1 MTYIGN
7 ILGSDMFANK
17 VLIANDIRIKKRQF
31 LKLIKNYPLILIL
44 IPAIFAMAIFYADKY
59 IIYYI
64 PLVDKSLLTTSLAL
78 LIALYGFLSRKSL
91 IRIDHAHLLYLNDEE
106 IVDLLRLKFLK
117 KAGIYIIVFY
127 PLNIL
132 LKLGNADIALIF
144 LTLVYQDI
152 LGLFFYNL
160 KDKKLANIFR
170 FSLILMLVLLYFNYK
185 LIIVVFFIIL
195 TELIILA
202 HKFRLENLD
211 KDQLFKEFR
220 TYNTI
225 QSAARNKDYSKMQ
238 VINKQNLANKGR
250 SYSYFN
256 KLSYKNAISQ
266 QAILSLRRTSSRAI
280 IGLAIGA
287 YVLLVINKFYLDKYF
302 INIFILYSY
311 LTNVNAIVCENFK
324 NLLRKDRQGLFI
336 DVEYKDLVKSY
347 SIINFTINTIF
358 LLGFS
363 IILKNIYYLGISLF
377 YAPMLLSSIYFSKYN
392 KKIITY
398 LSTIYLLAILLIFQI
413 SL

>member
-1 MTYIGN
+1 M
-7 ILGSDMFANK
+7 SANK

-31 LKLIKNYPLILIL
+31 LKLIKSYPLILIL

-160 KDKKLANIFR
+160 KYKKLANIFR
-170 FSLILMLVLLYFNYK
+170 LSLILMLVLLYFNYK

-211 KDQLFKEFR
+211 KDQLFKELM

-225 QSAARNKDYSKMQ
+225 QSVARNKDYSKMQ

-266 QAILSLRRTSSRAI
+266 QAILSLRRTSSRII

-324 NLLRKDRQGLFI
+324 NLLSKDRQGLFI

-377 YAPMLLSSIYFSKYN
+377 YAPMLVASIYFSNDN

>member
-1 MTYIGN
+1 MIVS
-7 ILGSDMFANK
+7 I
-17 VLIANDIRIKKRQF
+17 
-31 LKLIKNYPLILIL
+31 
-44 IPAIFAMAIFYADKY
+44 
-59 IIYYI
+59 
-64 PLVDKSLLTTSLAL
+64 
-78 LIALYGFLSRKSL
+78 YGFLSRKKSL
-91 IRIDHAHLLYLNDEE
+91 SFDQAHLLYLSDKDLT
-106 IVDLLRLKFLK
+106 DLLVYKLVK
-117 KAGIYIIVFY
+117 KSGIYIVILLLSY
-127 PLNIL
+127 NIL
-132 LKLGNADIALIF
+132 DIKIADISLVF
-144 LTLVYQDI
+144 LSLVFQDI
-152 LGLFFYNL
+152 LGLYSYSL

-170 FSLILMLVLLYFNYK
+170 ISLFLMLVFLYFNSNLILVV
-185 LIIVVFFIIL
+185 LIIIL
-195 TELIILA
+195 AELIILA
-202 HKFRLENLD
+202 FKFKLENLD
-211 KDQLFKEFR
+211 KDQLFKELM

-225 QSAARNKDYSKMQ
+225 QSVARNKDYSKMQ

-266 QAILSLRRTSSRAI
+266 QAILSLRRTSSRTI

-324 NLLRKDRQGLFI
+324 NLLSKDRQGLFI

>member
-1 MTYIGN
+1 
-7 ILGSDMFANK
+7 MFANK

-91 IRIDHAHLLYLNDEE
+91 IRINHAHLLYLNDEE

-170 FSLILMLVLLYFNYK
+170 LSLILMLVLLYFNYK

-211 KDQLFKEFR
+211 KDQLFKELM

-225 QSAARNKDYSKMQ
+225 QSAARNKDYSRMDN
-238 VINKQNLANKGR
+238 INKQNLANKGR
-250 SYSYFN
+250 AYSYFK
-256 KLSYKNAISQ
+256 KLSSKNAISQ
-266 QAILSLRRTSSRAI
+266 QAILSLRRTSSRTI

-287 YVLLVINKFYLDKYF
+287 YILLVINKFYLDKYF

>member
-1 MTYIGN
+1 M
-7 ILGSDMFANK
+7 SANK

-31 LKLIKNYPLILIL
+31 LKLIKSYPLILIL

-170 FSLILMLVLLYFNYK
+170 LSLILMLVLLYFNYK

-211 KDQLFKEFR
+211 KDQLFKELM

-225 QSAARNKDYSKMQ
+225 QSAARNKDYSRMDN
-238 VINKQNLANKGR
+238 INKQNLANKGR
-250 SYSYFN
+250 AYSYFK
-256 KLSYKNAISQ
+256 KLSSKNAISQ
-266 QAILSLRRTSSRAI
+266 QAILSLRRTSSRTI

-324 NLLRKDRQGLFI
+324 NLLRKARQALFFDI
-336 DVEYKDLVKSY
+336 EYKDLVKSY

-377 YAPMLLSSIYFSKYN
+377 YAPMLVASIYFSKDN

-398 LSTIYLLAILLIFQI
+398 LSTIYLLAILLIFKI

>member
-1 MTYIGN
+1 M
-7 ILGSDMFANK
+7 SANK

-31 LKLIKNYPLILIL
+31 LKLIKSYPLILIL

-211 KDQLFKEFR
+211 KDQLFKELM

-225 QSAARNKDYSKMQ
+225 QSAARNKDYSRMDN
-238 VINKQNLANKGR
+238 INKQNLANKVR
-250 SYSYFN
+250 AYSYFK
-256 KLSYKNAISQ
+256 KLSSKNAISQ
-266 QAILSLRRTSSRAI
+266 QAILSLRRTSSRTI

-302 INIFILYSY
+302 INIFLLYSY

-324 NLLRKDRQGLFI
+324 NLLRKARQALFFDI
-336 DVEYKDLVKSY
+336 EYKDLVKSY
-347 SIINFTINTIF
+347 SLINFTINTIF

-377 YAPMLLSSIYFSKYN
+377 YAPMLVASIYFSNDN

-398 LSTIYLLAILLIFQI
+398 LSTIYLLAILLIFKI

>member
-1 MTYIGN
+1 
-7 ILGSDMFANK
+7 MFANK

-256 KLSYKNAISQ
+256 KLNYKNAISQ
-266 QAILSLRRTSSRAI
+266 QALLSLRRTSFRTI
-280 IGLAIGA
+280 IGFAIVIYILLA
-287 YVLLVINKFYLDKYF
+287 INKFYLDKDF
-302 INIFILYSY
+302 INIFMIYSY
-311 LTNVNAIVCENFK
+311 LTNINTMICENFK
-324 NLLRKDRQGLFI
+324 SVLIKARQGLFI
-336 DVEYKDLVKSY
+336 DVEYKNLVKSY

-363 IILKNIYYLGISLF
+363 IILKKVYYLVISLV
-377 YAPMLLSSIYFSKYN
+377 YAPMLVASIYFSKDN

-398 LSTIYLLAILLIFQI
+398 LSPIYLLAILLLFQN
-413 SL
+413 LL

>member
-1 MTYIGN
+1 
-7 ILGSDMFANK
+7 MFANK

-324 NLLRKDRQGLFI
+324 NLLRKARQALFFDI
-336 DVEYKDLVKSY
+336 EYKDLVKSY
-347 SIINFTINTIF
+347 SLINFTINTIF

-377 YAPMLLSSIYFSKYN
+377 YAPMLLVSIYFSKYN

>member
-1 MTYIGN
+1 M
-7 ILGSDMFANK
+7 SANK

-44 IPAIFAMAIFYADKY
+44 VPAIFAMAIFYADKY

-64 PLVDKSLLTTSLAL
+64 PLVDNSLLTTSLAL

-117 KAGIYIIVFY
+117 KAGICIIVFY

-160 KDKKLANIFR
+160 KYKKLANIFR
-170 FSLILMLVLLYFNYK
+170 LSLILMLVLLYFNYK

-211 KDQLFKEFR
+211 KDQLFKELM

-225 QSAARNKDYSKMQ
+225 QSVARNKDYSKMQ

-266 QAILSLRRTSSRAI
+266 QAILSLRRTSSRII

-324 NLLRKDRQGLFI
+324 NLLSKDRQGLFI

>member
-1 MTYIGN
+1 M
-7 ILGSDMFANK
+7 SANK

>member
-1 MTYIGN
+1 M
-7 ILGSDMFANK
+7 SANK

-91 IRIDHAHLLYLNDEE
+91 IRINHAHLLYLNDEE

-170 FSLILMLVLLYFNYK
+170 LSLILMLVLLYFNYK

-195 TELIILA
+195 TELIILVY
-202 HKFRLENLD
+202 KFNIKEFD
-211 KDQLFKEFR
+211 KDFLFKEISY
-220 TYNTI
+220 YNNV

-256 KLSYKNAISQ
+256 KLNYKNAISQ
-266 QAILSLRRTSSRAI
+266 QALLSLRRTSFRTI
-280 IGLAIGA
+280 IGFAIVIYILLA
-287 YVLLVINKFYLDKYF
+287 INKFYLDKDF
-302 INIFILYSY
+302 INIFMIYSY
-311 LTNVNAIVCENFK
+311 LTNINTMICENFK
-324 NLLRKDRQGLFI
+324 SVLIKARQGLFI
-336 DVEYKDLVKSY
+336 DVEYKNLVKSY

-377 YAPMLLSSIYFSKYN
+377 YGPMLVASIYFSKDN

-398 LSTIYLLAILLIFQI
+398 LSPIYLLAILLLFQN
-413 SL
+413 LL

>member
-1 MTYIGN
+1 
-7 ILGSDMFANK
+7 MFANK

>member
-1 MTYIGN
+1 M
-7 ILGSDMFANK
+7 SANK

-44 IPAIFAMAIFYADKY
+44 VPAIFAMAIFYADKY

-64 PLVDKSLLTTSLAL
+64 PLVDNSLLTTSLAL

-117 KAGIYIIVFY
+117 KAGICIIVFY

-160 KDKKLANIFR
+160 KYKKLANIFR
-170 FSLILMLVLLYFNYK
+170 LSLILMLVLLYFNYK

-211 KDQLFKEFR
+211 KDQLFKELM

-225 QSAARNKDYSKMQ
+225 QSVARNKDYSKMQ

-311 LTNVNAIVCENFK
+311 LTNVNTMICENLK
-324 NLLRKDRQGLFI
+324 NLLSKDRQGIFI

>member
-1 MTYIGN
+1 
-7 ILGSDMFANK
+7 MFANK

-398 LSTIYLLAILLIFQI
+398 LSTIYLLAILLIFKI

>member
-1 MTYIGN
+1 M
-7 ILGSDMFANK
+7 SANK

-324 NLLRKDRQGLFI
+324 NLLRKARQALFFDI
-336 DVEYKDLVKSY
+336 EYKDLVKSY
-347 SIINFTINTIF
+347 SLINFTINTIF

-377 YAPMLLSSIYFSKYN
+377 YAPMLLVSIYFSKYN

>member
-1 MTYIGN
+1 M
-7 ILGSDMFANK
+7 SANK

-256 KLSYKNAISQ
+256 KLNYKNAISQ
-266 QAILSLRRTSSRAI
+266 QALLSLRRTSFRTI
-280 IGLAIGA
+280 IGFAIVIYILLA
-287 YVLLVINKFYLDKYF
+287 INKFYLDKDF
-302 INIFILYSY
+302 INIFMIYSY
-311 LTNVNAIVCENFK
+311 LTNINTMICENFK
-324 NLLRKDRQGLFI
+324 SVLIKARQGLFI
-336 DVEYKDLVKSY
+336 DVEYKNLVKSY

>member
-1 MTYIGN
+1 MENDI
-7 ILGSDMFANK
+7 DVNK
-17 VLIANDIRIKKRQF
+17 VLIANQIKIKKRQI
-31 LKLIKNYPLILIL
+31 LKFIRNYPLILLLGPLSIGLIVFYLSKYMVYYKDLLSQNIL
-44 IPAIFAMAIFYADKY
+44 VPSI
-59 IIYYI
+59 
-64 PLVDKSLLTTSLAL
+64 V
-78 LIALYGFLSRKSL
+78 LIVSIYGFLSRKKSL
-91 IRIDHAHLLYLNDEE
+91 SFDQAHLLYLSDKDLT
-106 IVDLLRLKFLK
+106 DLLVYKLVK
-117 KAGIYIIVFY
+117 KSGIYIVILLLSY
-127 PLNIL
+127 NIL
-132 LKLGNADIALIF
+132 DIKIADISLVF
-144 LTLVYQDI
+144 LSLVFQDI
-152 LGLFFYNL
+152 LGLYSYSL

-170 FSLILMLVLLYFNYK
+170 ISLFLMLVFLYFNSNLILVV
-185 LIIVVFFIIL
+185 LIIIL
-195 TELIILA
+195 AELIILA
-202 HKFRLENLD
+202 FKFKLENLD
-211 KDQLFKEFR
+211 KDQLFKELR
-220 TYNTI
+220 TYNNI
-225 QSAARNKDYSKMQ
+225 QSAARNKDYSRMDN
-238 VINKQNLANKGR
+238 INKQNLANKSR
-250 SYSYFN
+250 AYSYFK
-256 KLSYKNAISQ
+256 KLSSKNAISQ
-266 QAILSLRRTSSRAI
+266 QAILSLRRTSSRTI

-287 YVLLVINKFYLDKYF
+287 YILLVINKFYLDKYF

>member
-1 MTYIGN
+1 M
-7 ILGSDMFANK
+7 SANK

-170 FSLILMLVLLYFNYK
+170 LSLILMLVLLYFNYK

-287 YVLLVINKFYLDKYF
+287 YVLLVFNKFYLNKYF

-311 LTNVNAIVCENFK
+311 LTNVNTMICENLK
-324 NLLRKDRQGLFI
+324 NLLSKDRQGLFI

-363 IILKNIYYLGISLF
+363 IISKNIYYLLISLL
-377 YAPMLLSSIYFSKYN
+377 YGPMLVASIYFSN
-392 KKIITY
+392 DDKKIISY
-398 LSTIYLLAILLIFQI
+398 LNTVYLMTILLIIQF
-413 SL
+413 LL

>member
-1 MTYIGN
+1 M
-7 ILGSDMFANK
+7 SANK

-44 IPAIFAMAIFYADKY
+44 VPAIFAMAIFYADKY

>member
-1 MTYIGN
+1 M
-7 ILGSDMFANK
+7 SANK

-31 LKLIKNYPLILIL
+31 LKLIKSYPLILIL

-170 FSLILMLVLLYFNYK
+170 FSLILMLVFLYFNSNLILVV
-185 LIIVVFFIIL
+185 LIIIL
-195 TELIILA
+195 AELIILA
-202 HKFRLENLD
+202 FKFKLENLD
-211 KDQLFKEFR
+211 KDQLFKELM

-225 QSAARNKDYSKMQ
+225 QSVARNKDYSKMQ

-266 QAILSLRRTSSRAI
+266 QAILSLRRTSSRII

-324 NLLRKDRQGLFI
+324 NLLSKDRQGLFI

>member
-1 MTYIGN
+1 M
-7 ILGSDMFANK
+7 SANK

-31 LKLIKNYPLILIL
+31 LKLIKSYPLILIL

-170 FSLILMLVLLYFNYK
+170 LSLILMLVLLYFNYK

-211 KDQLFKEFR
+211 KDQLFKELM

-225 QSAARNKDYSKMQ
+225 QSAARNKDYSRMDN
-238 VINKQNLANKGR
+238 INKQNLANKGR
-250 SYSYFN
+250 AYSYFK
-256 KLSYKNAISQ
+256 KLSSKNAISQ

-324 NLLRKDRQGLFI
+324 NLLRKARQALFFDI
-336 DVEYKDLVKSY
+336 EYKDLVKSY

-377 YAPMLLSSIYFSKYN
+377 YAPMLVASIYFSKDN

-398 LSTIYLLAILLIFQI
+398 LSTIYLLAILLIFKI

>member
-347 SIINFTINTIF
+347 SIINFTINTI
-358 LLGFS
+358 
-363 IILKNIYYLGISLF
+363 
-377 YAPMLLSSIYFSKYN
+377 LS
-392 KKIITY
+392 
-398 LSTIYLLAILLIFQI
+398 Q
-413 SL
+413 

>member
-1 MTYIGN
+1 M
-7 ILGSDMFANK
+7 SANK

-170 FSLILMLVLLYFNYK
+170 LSLILMLVLLYFNYK

>member
-1 MTYIGN
+1 
-7 ILGSDMFANK
+7 MFANK

-266 QAILSLRRTSSRAI
+266 QAILSLRRTSSRII

-324 NLLRKDRQGLFI
+324 NLLRKDRQGIFI

>member
-1 MTYIGN
+1 M
-7 ILGSDMFANK
+7 SANK

-44 IPAIFAMAIFYADKY
+44 VPAIFAMAIFYADKY

-64 PLVDKSLLTTSLAL
+64 PLVDNSLLTTSLAL

-117 KAGIYIIVFY
+117 KAGICIIVFY

-160 KDKKLANIFR
+160 KYKKLANIFR
-170 FSLILMLVLLYFNYK
+170 LSLILMLVLLYFNYK

-211 KDQLFKEFR
+211 KDQLFKELM

-225 QSAARNKDYSKMQ
+225 QSAARNKDYSRMDN
-238 VINKQNLANKGR
+238 INKQNLANKGR
-250 SYSYFN
+250 DYSYFK
-256 KLSYKNAISQ
+256 KLSSKNAISQ

-287 YVLLVINKFYLDKYF
+287 YVLLVFNKFYLNKYF

-311 LTNVNAIVCENFK
+311 LTNVNTMICENLK
-324 NLLRKDRQGLFI
+324 NLLSKDRQGLFI

-363 IILKNIYYLGISLF
+363 IISKNIYYLLISLL
-377 YAPMLLSSIYFSKYN
+377 YGPMLVASIYFSN
-392 KKIITY
+392 DDKKIISY
-398 LSTIYLLAILLIFQI
+398 LNTVYLMTILLIIQF
-413 SL
+413 LL

>member
-1 MTYIGN
+1 M
-7 ILGSDMFANK
+7 SANK

-31 LKLIKNYPLILIL
+31 LKLIKSYPLILIL

-170 FSLILMLVLLYFNYK
+170 LSLILMLVLLYFNYK

-211 KDQLFKEFR
+211 KDQLFKELM

-225 QSAARNKDYSKMQ
+225 QSAARNKDYSRMDN
-238 VINKQNLANKGR
+238 INKQNLANKGR
-250 SYSYFN
+250 AYSYFK
-256 KLSYKNAISQ
+256 KLSSKNAISQ
-266 QAILSLRRTSSRAI
+266 QAILSLRRTSSRTI

-324 NLLRKDRQGLFI
+324 NLLRKARQALFFDI
-336 DVEYKDLVKSY
+336 EYKDLVKSY

-377 YAPMLLSSIYFSKYN
+377 YAPMLVASIYFSNDN